1 MNAAQSGFVGVDEAL
16 AELRAGRMIV
26 VVDDEDRENEG
37 DLTFAAEFCTP
48 EAINFMAKHG
58 RGLICLTLTEDRA
71 DALRLG
77 PMTQDNTSRFGTAFT
92 ESIEAREG
100 VTTGISA
107 ADRAHT
113 IQVAIS
119 PGTTPGDLARPGHV
133 FPLRARKGGVLV
145 RAGQT
150 EASVDLARM
159 AGLIPAG
166 VICEIMNDDGSM
178 ARVPDLLAF
187 CHTHGLKMLTVAEL
201 IRYRMQHERYVFRV
215 GEALL
220 PTAYGEFRMI
230 AYESEVEGGESH
242 VALVYGDLG
251 SNLGSNLGGDSSIG
265 ASEENAPV
273 LVRVHT
279 HCLTGNSFGSNLC
292 DCQAMVDGS
301 MRAIAETG
309 RGALIYLH
317 HTQKGFSVE
326 RGTDRGSDRVPDRG
340 SYPGAAARLLLHG
353 GTRDAR
359 DRAAERD
366 SRDGHDGRIL
376 RQVGLGGQILS
387 DLGISKIRLLSN
399 YPTHVPALQGFGI
412 EIVEQVPVPLK
423 RKAQTEL
430 HR

>member
-1 MNAAQSGFVGVDEAL
+1 MSTPQSGFAGVEEAL
-16 AELRAGRMIV
+16 DELRAGRMIV
-26 VVDDEDRENEG
+26 VVDDEERENEG
-37 DLTFAAEFCTP
+37 DLTLAAEFCTP
-48 EAINFMAKHG
+48 EAINFMAKYG
-58 RGLICLTLTEDRA
+58 RGLICLTLTEERA

-92 ESIEAREG
+92 ESVEAREG

-119 PGTTPGDLARPGHV
+119 PGTTPNDLARPGHV

-187 CHTHGLKMLTVAEL
+187 CRTHNLKMLTVAEL

-215 GEALL
+215 GETML
-220 PTAYGEFRMI
+220 PTPYGEFRMM
-230 AYESEVEGGESH
+230 AYESKVEGGESH
-242 VALVYGDLG
+242 VALTFGDLTCG
-251 SNLGSNLGGDSSIG
+251 NQPDK
-265 ASEENAPV
+265 PV

-279 HCLTGNSFGSNLC
+279 HCLPGNSFGSTLC
-292 DCQAMVDGS
+292 DCQAIVEGS
-301 MRAIAETG
+301 MQAIAAAG
-309 RGALIYLH
+309 CGALIYLH
-317 HTQKGFSVE
+317 HTGRGF
-326 RGTDRGSDRVPDRG
+326 GLDRSAG
-340 SYPGAAARLLLHG
+340 RLLLHG
-353 GTRDAR
+353 GVRER
-359 DRAAERD
+359 QAERD
-366 SRDGHDGRIL
+366 SRDARIL

-387 DLGISKIRLLSN
+387 ALGITKIRLLSN
-399 YPTHVPALQGFGI
+399 HPTHVPALQGFGI
-412 EIVEQVPVPLK
+412 EIVERVPVPVPVQRAAGK
-423 RKAQTEL
+423 GRSEL
-430 HR
+430 PCV